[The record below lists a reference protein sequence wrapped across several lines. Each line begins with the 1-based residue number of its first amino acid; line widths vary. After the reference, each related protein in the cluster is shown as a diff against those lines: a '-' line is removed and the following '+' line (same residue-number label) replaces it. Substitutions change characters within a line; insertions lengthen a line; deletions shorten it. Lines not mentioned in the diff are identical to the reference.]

1 MTLSGVV
8 VVNKPEGWTSHDVV
22 NKIRGIFHTRRVGH
36 LGTLDPIATGVL
48 PVMIGQATRLA
59 QFWERS
65 DKEYDATV
73 RFGFATSTWDR
84 AGQPAGPMGPPDI
97 SRAALETCLVAQRGE
112 IRQTPPPVSAK
123 KISGVP
129 AYKLARRN
137 VAVELEPVRVMI
149 YELELLSIQEEYV
162 RLRVRCSAGTY
173 VRAIAHELGLA
184 LGCGAHVHS
193 LERTAAGPF
202 RLNAA
207 RTLDEL
213 QQLADA
219 GRLEEAVTPAADLL
233 PQFPPV
239 YVDEVTAGQIRHGRE
254 FNVSPFRVNAG
265 AEHVKAIGPD
275 GSLVAIG
282 RILLPHVY
290 HPIVVLN

>member
-1 MTLSGVV
+1 MSLSGVV

-22 NKIRGIFHTRRVGH
+22 NKIRGIFRTRRVGH

-48 PVMIGQATRLA
+48 PVMVGQATRLA

-84 AGQPAGPMGPPDI
+84 AGEPAGPMGPPEI
-97 SRAALETCLVAQRGE
+97 SRAAIETCLVAQRGE

-123 KISGVP
+123 KVSGIP

-137 VAVELEPVRVMI
+137 VAVQLEPVRVMI
-149 YELELLSIQEEYV
+149 YELELLSVQDEYA

-173 VRAIAHELGLA
+173 VRAVAHELGLA

-193 LERTAAGPF
+193 LVRTAAGPF
-202 RLNAA
+202 RLNSA
-207 RTLDEL
+207 RSLDEL
-213 QQLADA
+213 QNLADA

-239 YVDEVTAGQIRHGRE
+239 YVDEITAGQIRHGRE

-275 GSLVAIG
+275 GSLLAIG

>member
-1 MTLSGVV
+1 MLSGVV

-22 NKIRGIFHTRRVGH
+22 NKIRGIFGTRRVGH

-48 PVMIGQATRLA
+48 PVMVGQATRLA
-59 QFWERS
+59 QFWEKS
-65 DKEYDATV
+65 DKEYEATV
-73 RFGFATSTWDR
+73 RFGFATSTYDR
-84 AGQPAGPMGPPDI
+84 AGEAAGPMGEPQLQPE
-97 SRAALETCLVAQRGE
+97 ALEACLAAQRGE

-123 KISGVP
+123 KISGVR

-137 VAVELEPVRVMI
+137 IPVELEPVRVTI
-149 YELELLSIQEEYV
+149 YELELRVIEGDCAT
-162 RLRVRCSAGTY
+162 LRVRCSAGTY

-184 LGCGAHVHS
+184 LGCGAHVKN
-193 LERTAAGPF
+193 LVRTASGAF
-202 RLNAA
+202 RLHSAHTLEQLQELA
-207 RTLDEL
+207 R
-213 QQLADA
+213 A
-219 GRLEEAVTPAADLL
+219 GRLEEAITSAADLL

-239 YVDEVTAGQIRHGRE
+239 IVDDVTACQIRQGRE

-275 GSLVAIG
+275 GSLVAVG

>member
-1 MTLSGVV
+1 MSLSGVV

-22 NKIRGIFHTRRVGH
+22 NKIRGIFRTRRVGH

-48 PVMIGQATRLA
+48 PVMVGQATRLA
-59 QFWERS
+59 QFWEKS

-73 RFGFATSTWDR
+73 RFGFATSTFDR
-84 AGQPAGPMGPPDI
+84 AGQPAGPMGTPDL
-97 SRAALETCLVAQRGE
+97 SHAALETCLAAQRGE
-112 IRQTPPPVSAK
+112 LRQTPPPVSAK

-137 VAVELEPVRVMI
+137 VAVELEPVHVTI
-149 YELELLSIQEEYV
+149 YELELLSIDGDYA

-173 VRAIAHELGLA
+173 VRSIAHELGLA
-184 LGCGAHVHS
+184 LGCGAHVDS
-193 LERTAAGPF
+193 LVRTVAGPF
-202 RLNAA
+202 RLNSA
-207 RTLDEL
+207 RTLDDL
-213 QQLADA
+213 QNLADA
-219 GRLEEAVTPAADLL
+219 GRLEEAITPSAELL

-239 YVDEVTAGQIRHGRE
+239 YVDEITAGQIRNGRE

-265 AEHVKAIGPD
+265 AEHVKAIAPD

-290 HPIVVLN
+290 HPVVVLQ

>member
-1 MTLSGVV
+1 VV

-22 NKIRGIFHTRRVGH
+22 NKIRRIFGTRRVGH

-48 PVMIGQATRLA
+48 PVMVGPATRLA
-59 QFWERS
+59 QFWEKS
-65 DKEYDATV
+65 DKEYEAVV
-73 RFGFATSTWDR
+73 RFGFATSTYDR
-84 AGQPAGPMGPPDI
+84 AGEASGPMGEPHLDP
-97 SRAALETCLVAQRGE
+97 ATLETCLAAQRGE

-129 AYKLARRN
+129 AYKLARRKI
-137 VAVELEPVRVMI
+137 AFELDPVRVTV
-149 YELELLSIQEEYV
+149 YELELRGIEGDCA

-184 LGCGAHVHS
+184 LGCGAHVQA
-193 LERTAAGPF
+193 LVRTASGAF
-202 RLNAA
+202 RLNSAH
-207 RTLDEL
+207 TVDQLQEL
-213 QQLADA
+213 ASA

-239 YVDEVTAGQIRHGRE
+239 FVDDVTACQIRQGRE

-275 GSLVAIG
+275 GNLVAVG

>member
-84 AGQPAGPMGPPDI
+84 AGEPAGPMGPPDI

>member
-1 MTLSGVV
+1 MTLNGVV

-22 NKIRGIFHTRRVGH
+22 NKIRGIFRTRRVGH

-48 PVMIGQATRLA
+48 PVMVGQATRLA

-65 DKEYDATV
+65 DKEYDAMV

-84 AGQPAGPMGPPDI
+84 AGEPAGPMGTPDI
-97 SRAALETCLVAQRGE
+97 SRAAIETCLMAWRGE
-112 IRQTPPPVSAK
+112 IQQTPPPVSAK
-123 KISGVP
+123 KVSGIP

-137 VAVELEPVRVMI
+137 IAVELEPARVMI
-149 YELELLSIQEEYV
+149 YELDLMSVQEEYA

-193 LERTAAGPF
+193 LIRTAAGPF
-202 RLNAA
+202 RLNSA
-207 RTLDEL
+207 RTLEEL
-213 QQLADA
+213 QNLADT

-239 YVDEVTAGQIRHGRE
+239 YVDEITAGQIRHGRE

-275 GSLVAIG
+275 GSLLAIG

>member
-1 MTLSGVV
+1 MTLNGIV

-48 PVMIGQATRLA
+48 PVMVGQATRLA

-84 AGQPAGPMGPPDI
+84 AGEPAGPMGPADI
-97 SRAALETCLVAQRGE
+97 SRAALETCLVTQRGE

-123 KISGVP
+123 KVSGVP

-137 VAVELEPVRVMI
+137 VTVELEPVRVMI
-149 YELELLSIQEEYV
+149 YELELLSVQEGYV

-193 LERTAAGPF
+193 LVRTAAGPF
-202 RLNAA
+202 RLNSA
-207 RTLDEL
+207 RTLDDL
-213 QQLADA
+213 QSLADA

-239 YVDEVTAGQIRHGRE
+239 YVDEITAGQIRHGRE

>member
-1 MTLSGVV
+1 MTLSGIV

-22 NKIRGIFHTRRVGH
+22 NKIRGIFRTRRVGH

-48 PVMIGQATRLA
+48 PLMVGQATRLA
-59 QFWERS
+59 QFWEKA

-73 RFGFATSTWDR
+73 RFGFATSTYDR
-84 AGQPAGPMGPPDI
+84 AGEPAGPVGTPHL
-97 SRAALETCLVAQRGE
+97 SRAQIEACLVAHRGD

-137 VAVELEPVRVMI
+137 TPVQLEPVRVMI
-149 YELELLSIQEEYV
+149 YELELLDIEGDCA
-162 RLRVRCSAGTY
+162 RLRLRCSAGTY
-173 VRAIAHELGLA
+173 VRSIAHELGLA
-184 LGCGAHVHS
+184 LGCGAHVHA
-193 LERTAAGPF
+193 LARTAAGPF
-202 RLNAA
+202 RLNSA

-213 QQLADA
+213 QSLADA
-219 GRLEEAVTPAADLL
+219 GRLEEAITPAADLL

-239 YVDEVTAGQIRHGRE
+239 YVDEITAGQIRHGRE

-290 HPIVVLN
+290 HPVVVLT

>member
-1 MTLSGVV
+1 
-8 VVNKPEGWTSHDVV
+8 VNKPEEWTSHDVV
-22 NKIRGIFHTRRVGH
+22 NKIRGIFRTRRVGH

-48 PVMIGQATRLA
+48 PVRIGQATRLA

-84 AGQPAGPMGPPDI
+84 AGQPAGPMGTPEL
-97 SRAALETCLVAQRGE
+97 SRAVIETCLVAQRGE

-123 KISGVP
+123 KVSGVP

-137 VAVELEPVRVMI
+137 VAVVLEPVRVMI
-149 YELELLSIQEEYV
+149 YELELLNVEGDFA

-173 VRAIAHELGLA
+173 VRSIAHELGLA

-193 LERTAAGPF
+193 LIRTVAGPF
-202 RLNAA
+202 RLNSA

-213 QQLADA
+213 QSLADA
-219 GRLEEAVTPAADLL
+219 GRLEEVVTPAADLL

-239 YVDEVTAGQIRHGRE
+239 YVDEITAGQIRHGRE

-290 HPIVVLN
+290 HPVVVLN

>member
-1 MTLSGVV
+1 
-8 VVNKPEGWTSHDVV
+8 
-22 NKIRGIFHTRRVGH
+22 
-36 LGTLDPIATGVL
+36 
-48 PVMIGQATRLA
+48 
-59 QFWERS
+59 
-65 DKEYDATV
+65 
-73 RFGFATSTWDR
+73 
-84 AGQPAGPMGPPDI
+84 MGPPEL
-97 SRAALETCLVAQRGE
+97 SRAAIETCLVTQRGE

-123 KISGVP
+123 KVSGVP

-149 YELELLSIQEEYV
+149 YELDLLGIEEDCA

-184 LGCGAHVHS
+184 LGCGAHVHA
-193 LERTAAGPF
+193 LVRTAAGPF
-202 RLNAA
+202 RLNSAH
-207 RTLDEL
+207 TLEEL
-213 QQLADA
+213 QTLADTA
-219 GRLEEAVTPAADLL
+219 RLEEAITPAADLL

-239 YVDEVTAGQIRHGRE
+239 YVDEITAGQIRHGRE

-275 GSLVAIG
+275 GSLLAIG